1 MHETD
6 KPRKAAPMVLSK
18 VTFIASSTFQQGGDT
33 KGERTSLG
41 AKGGDKG
48 KQQARKF
55 FEISISCPRLSWFFG
70 RSPIQPGTCD
80 SPTWRKCAEKRLPV
94 LF

>member
-18 VTFIASSTFQQGGDT
+18 VTFIAGSSFQQGGDT
-33 KGERTSLG
+33 KGERLGTSLA

-48 KQQARKF
+48 K
-55 FEISISCPRLSWFFG
+55 SNG
-70 RSPIQPGTCD
+70 RGSLL
-80 SPTWRKCAEKRLPV
+80 R
-94 LF
+94 